1 MVSKIILFGNTG
13 MLGNYIYKYFTLKQ
27 FPIETISTNEY
38 TASME
43 TFENLEEILI
53 KKGIDSET
61 CVINCI
67 GMIPQRMENKK
78 QHDYYVINGVF
89 PHILWSVCKRYSA
102 KMIQPTTDC
111 VFSGKVGSYTEI
123 NVHDET
129 NNYGISKSIG
139 EPFESTVI
147 RSSIIGRELFNKK
160 SLLEFVIKNEG
171 NTIQGWD
178 NHMWN
183 GITCLQYCKVIE
195 KIIIDNLFWKGVRH
209 ILSPT
214 PVSKYELVNIIKH
227 SFNININ
234 IQRTSTETKIDKTLR
249 TIYNENNTM
258 NIPEL
263 SLQLKELALFS
274 IE

>member
-38 TASME
+38 TVSME

-53 KKGIDSET
+53 KKRIDSET

-67 GMIPQRMENKK
+67 GIIPQRMENKK

-234 IQRTSTETKIDKTLR
+234 IQRTSTETNIDKTLR

>member
-27 FPIETISTNEY
+27 FPIECISSNEY
-38 TASME
+38 CVSME

-67 GMIPQRMENKK
+67 GMIPQRVENRS
-78 QHDYYVINGVF
+78 QHDYYIINGVF
-89 PHILWSVCKRYSA
+89 PHILWNLCKKYRA
-102 KMIQPTTDC
+102 KMIQPSTDC
-111 VFSGKVGSYTEI
+111 VFSGKVGSYTETD
-123 NVHDET
+123 NHDEI

-139 EPFESTVI
+139 EPPESTVI

-160 SLLEFVIKNEG
+160 SLLEFVLKNEG
-171 NTIQGWD
+171 KAIQGWD

-183 GITCLQYCKVIE
+183 GITCLEYCKVIE
-195 KIIIDNLFWKGVRH
+195 KIITNNLFWKGVRH

-214 PVSKYELVNIIKH
+214 PVSKYDLINMIKE
-227 SFNININ
+227 SFSINIS
-234 IQRTSTETKIDKTLR
+234 IQKTSTEKIVDKTLK
-249 TIYNENNTM
+249 TLYSENTLM
-258 NIPEL
+258 NIPEI
-263 SLQLKELALFS
+263 SLQLKDLFYFYL
-274 IE
+274 E

>member
-139 EPFESTVI
+139 EPSESTVI